1 MLIGCFGT
9 FQLALPFDLIRGTP
23 FAKFLQIFR
32 GCGMSSNIL
41 LVRIYPIDH
50 PLIEIVIVLIKL
62 QIFNLRELISIS
74 SQSLVQQFRPSL

>member
-1 MLIGCFGT
+1 
-9 FQLALPFDLIRGTP
+9 
-23 FAKFLQIFR
+23 
-32 GCGMSSNIL
+32 MSSNIL

-74 SQSLVQQFRPSL
+74 SQSLVQQLRPFVIIRFCILRICLCLGTIGIHGQCI